1 MEIQML
7 CPDKYDQ
14 ALIVYE
20 RRLIPALAIPT
31 QTLIL
36 ARRTGNLEFAGRMY
50 RLFYRKEEAVD
61 V

>member
-20 RRLIPALAIPT
+20 RRLITALAIPT
-31 QTLIL
+31 QTFIL

-50 RLFYRKEEAVD
+50 RLFYRNEEAAD